1 MSITDVNLRTFA
13 RKEFVEYTYTYLHC
27 NYIKVQHPVDR
38 PAVDFQSGFLPRQ
51 ALHGIQKSVFDPVPP
66 PTSKGKSKNNVIA
79 RKIHTFIY
87 SKCKVEWS
95 G

>member
-1 MSITDVNLRTFA
+1 MLEKNLLNIH
-13 RKEFVEYTYTYLHC
+13 TYLHC

-66 PTSKGKSKNNVIA
+66 PTSKGKSKNNVDA
-79 RKIHTFIY
+79 REVHTFIY
-87 SKCKVEWS
+87 SKLKVERGQVKWP
-95 G
+95 

>member
-1 MSITDVNLRTFA
+1 MSITEVNLWTFA
-13 RKEFVEYTYTYLHC
+13 RKEFVEYTYLLIYIAII
-27 NYIKVQHPVDR
+27 YIKVQHPVDR

-79 RKIHTFIY
+79 R
-87 SKCKVEWS
+87 
-95 G
+95 